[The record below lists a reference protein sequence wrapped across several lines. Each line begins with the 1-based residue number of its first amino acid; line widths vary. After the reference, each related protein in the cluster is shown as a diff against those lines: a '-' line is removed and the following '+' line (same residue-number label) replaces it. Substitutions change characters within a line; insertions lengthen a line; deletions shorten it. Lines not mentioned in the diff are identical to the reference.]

1 MSITVGE
8 MGPQDQQRA
17 QRQIEQLLQQLV
29 ASGREI
35 GIQVAAY
42 LGQRCLLDAWAG
54 RVDASADSAPV
65 GPNTLFPIFSV
76 AKAVVSLSAHIQVER
91 GLLDLDAPIARYWP
105 EFAAHGKERVTTMH
119 VLTHRAAL
127 PQMPR
132 GSTMETAG
140 DWNWITGQLADSP
153 PLFEPGTRSFYHAMT
168 YAWLL
173 GEVVRRT
180 DPAHR
185 PFERFAREEIFAP
198 LRIEGFFFT
207 VDEANEK
214 RVARL
219 SGSAYPT
226 PPENS
231 PMRQGIPAPLD
242 LTPEI
247 FNRRQTHRT
256 LLPAVGAYADARS
269 VARIFALL
277 ANGGQLDG
285 VRLLS
290 AERMRSLAALRAN
303 SDESDP
309 YLGHSARL
317 SAGYWLGGD
326 KPALSTRTNVIYS
339 LGAGGSLGWADP
351 DYRLSVAIAH
361 NRMYSRQPPDVDPQL
376 AIALCVRKALRI
388 PE

>member
-1 MSITVGE
+1 MPTPAGE
-8 MGPQDQQRA
+8 IHTADLRVA
-17 QRQIEQLLQQLV
+17 RRQLEELLNDLV
-29 ASGREI
+29 ASDREV

-42 LGQRCLLDAWAG
+42 LGERCVLDACAG
-54 RVDASADSAPV
+54 RVAATPSSAAV
-65 GPNTLFPIFSV
+65 GAQTLFPVFSV
-76 AKAVVSLSAHIQVER
+76 AKAVVSLSAHIQAEK

-105 EFAAHGKERVTTMH
+105 EFAAHGKEHVTSMH

-127 PQMPR
+127 PQMPP
-132 GSTMETAG
+132 GSTMETVA
-140 DWNWITGQLADSP
+140 DWDWITGQLARSS

-173 GEVVRRT
+173 GEIVRRT
-180 DPAHR
+180 DPARR
-185 PFERFAREEIFAP
+185 PFERFAREEILDP

-207 VDEANEK
+207 VEGATAE
-214 RVARL
+214 RVAQL
-219 SGSAYPT
+219 SGAAYPN
-226 PPENS
+226 PPDNS

-247 FNRRQTHRT
+247 FNRIQTRCT
-256 LLPAVGAYADARS
+256 LLPAVGAYANAHS
-269 VARIFALL
+269 VARLFALF

-290 AERMRSLAALRAN
+290 TQRVRSLAQLRAN
-303 SDESDP
+303 SDEPDP

-326 KPALSTRTNVIYS
+326 KPALSTRNTVIYS

-351 DYRLSVAIAH
+351 DYQLSVAIAH
-361 NRMYSRQPPDVDPQL
+361 NKMYPRQRPEVDPQL
-376 AIALCVRKALRI
+376 AIGLCVRKALRI